1 MRKFIYTIFL
11 SVAVCAFMAC
21 SKAGATGHGDAP
33 DSLEQTDEL
42 PACGVLNPDQKPYV
56 DGDPKAE
63 MPGKGCVKL
72 KTKPLPGSYRKL
84 FNDSNYVHYAEAEQ
98 YGIKPVDGEFDP
110 WHQTRPLVHI
120 VSTPEYHVNELTH
133 SVPYL
138 VPEAAD
144 RLSEIGRRF
153 NAKLAAQGGGRYRL
167 RVTSL
172 LRTSNHVSRLRR
184 VNRAAVD
191 SSVHRFGTTFD
202 ISYSRFV
209 PGAKLGTP
217 RTAADLKALLSEVV
231 YEMQQEGKIYVKY
244 EHKSGC
250 MHITA
255 RRKNN

>member
-1 MRKFIYTIFL
+1 
-11 SVAVCAFMAC
+11 MAC
-21 SKAGATGHGDAP
+21 SKAGAAGHGEGA
-33 DSLEQTDEL
+33 DSLEQAEEL

-56 DGDPKAE
+56 DGNPNAE
-63 MPGKGCVKL
+63 MPGRGCIKL
-72 KTKPLPGSYRKL
+72 KTAALPGSYRKL

-98 YGIKPVDGEFDP
+98 YGIKPVDTEFDP
-110 WHQTRPLVHI
+110 WHQSRPLVHI
-120 VSTPEYHVNELTH
+120 VSTPEYHVNDLTH

-138 VPEAAD
+138 VPEAAE
-144 RLSEIGRRF
+144 RLSEIGKRF
-153 NAKLAAQGGGRYRL
+153 NEKLAARGGGRYRI

-172 LRTSNHVSRLRR
+172 LRTSHHVNRLRR

-217 RTAADLKALLSEVV
+217 RTAADLKALLAEVV
-231 YEMQQEGKIYVKY
+231 YEMQQEGKVYVKY

-250 MHITA
+250 FHITA
-255 RRKNN
+255 RRRKN